1 MPKTSGSG
9 DGPAIDRGIA
19 YPLLFFLMRTVM
31 QRICVR
37 PFLAEARGWV
47 GVLLGYR
54 VRLMAEPAQLG
65 DLDARLERLDAAL
78 KAQHTSLAIAWTL
91 LTGFSI
97 FFMQTGLTLREV
109 GALRAASVR
118 HILVKNL
125 TALTL
130 VAICWLPW
138 GYCVA
143 YGTTGDTL
151 TFRECLR
158 NAASFQPFETAR
170 MFHTFGFAA
179 ACNSVAL
186 GAVAER
192 FALRGYAIASL
203 LVSLLVFPVVVS
215 WSWTASGLMR
225 QVGFHD
231 AAGSAVVFLTGG
243 MLGLV
248 AAWRV
253 GARFGR
259 FIVAPIP
266 GQQTFDPQTGEYR
279 PKLRRQ
285 VLGDFPGTSPELR
298 LTGVL
303 CMWFSFYSFNCHAG
317 QVIVDEGFTRAP
329 QIALVTTVAAAYAG
343 LADLFW
349 QGFRNRWLVH
359 RGQPKQLFAVDAVSN
374 SILTGLVAIAAG
386 CDVASFWSAA
396 VVGVVAVPV
405 RRGLAYCLLQS
416 GVDDP
421 LEVGGV
427 FCGGGLWGVLAVGIL
442 PNTAGLPEG
451 SRPLFVAQLLGGLL
465 AMAFAGTVGLVVFG
479 LLHFLEQHCDS
490 VRLLRR
496 DFKKECWNHK
506 EEEFRN
512 NMKDLLKGTMAL
524 LAEPEEEIPDHVV
537 QRMGFQTQA
546 AREWR
551 MFVQSV
557 YADLPR
563 LLDAHHLS
571 KSDFCKASRR
581 SSGSGGGRQQSPEE
595 SVSPEMDNMSVG
607 QGQGL
612 GNKLPH
618 ILREASFESYRVNGR
633 EATERCSVNG
643 QEAVRSPS
651 EHSLPSSD
659 KPSLPLLLRAVPTP
673 DGQRTPELICHNYHQ
688 PEMTRLGI
696 NQDDSLQ
703 SQIYQLTDAFDKG
716 LCPSLSGSATGTCP
730 RHTPQED
737 PSTVC
742 FYEALKQ
749 LHRSNPGHS
758 QDTNVNIV
766 NGTFIDI
773 KSSAFGEPSREVG
786 SNYQDAVSDVPDSEF
801 GRNKSDVR
809 VRGVFDCSPN
819 STPVITT
826 KRPPAACETR
836 SVIFVMGSTDT
847 PSQDHSTLA

>member
-1 MPKTSGSG
+1 MGWSG
-9 DGPAIDRGIA
+9 RGQMGELHADISCCHIMCSYHA
-19 YPLLFFLMRTVM
+19 DT
-31 QRICVR
+31 
-37 PFLAEARGWV
+37 AG
-47 GVLLGYR
+47 LLGYR
-54 VRLMAEPAQLG
+54 VWWMAEPAQLG

-78 KAQHTSLAIAWTL
+78 KAQDTSLAVAWTL

-97 FFMQTGLTLREV
+97 FFMQTGFTLLEV
-109 GALRAASVR
+109 GALRAASIR

-138 GYCVA
+138 GYCMA
-143 YGTTGDTL
+143 YGTTGD

-158 NAASFQPFETAR
+158 NAASFQPFQTAR
-170 MFHTFGFAA
+170 TFQTFGLAA

-192 FALRGYAIASL
+192 FALRGYDRISAGVVAGLSSCGQLELDSL
-203 LVSLLVFPVVVS
+203 R
-215 WSWTASGLMR
+215 LMR
-225 QVGFHD
+225 SVGFHD
-231 AAGSAVVFLTGG
+231 AAGSVVVFLTGG

-259 FIVAPIP
+259 FVAPIP
-266 GQQTFDPQTGEYR
+266 ANVRSAD
-279 PKLRRQ
+279 RRIQ
-285 VLGDFPGTSPELR
+285 AKATPAGAGRFPGDLP
-298 LTGVL
+298 GAP
-303 CMWFSFYSFNCHAG
+303 FYSFNCHAG
-317 QVIVDEGFTRAP
+317 QVTVDEGFTRAP

-359 RGQPKQLFAVDAVSN
+359 CGKPKQLFAVDAVSN
-374 SILTGLVAIAAG
+374 SILTGLAAIAAG

-442 PNTAGLPEG
+442 PNTTGLPQG
-451 SRPLFVAQLLGGLL
+451 TRPLFVAQLLGGLL
-465 AMAFAGTVGLVVFG
+465 AMAFAGAVGLVVFG

-496 DFKKECWNHK
+496 DFKKECWKHK

-512 NMKDLLKGTMAL
+512 NMKDLLKATMAL

-546 AREWR
+546 TREWR

-571 KSDFCKASRR
+571 KSDFCKACRK
-581 SSGSGGGRQQSPEE
+581 SSSSYDGHQQSPTED
-595 SVSPEMDNMSVG
+595 SVSLEMDNMLVG

-618 ILREASFESYRVNGR
+618 APREASFERYSVNGR
-633 EATERCSVNG
+633 KASERCSVNG
-643 QEAVRSPS
+643 QEAVCSPS

-659 KPSLPLLLRAVPTP
+659 KLTVCPPRTKFAFLSASQDCDASKVGSQQRGAHASLSARGVAGATHLSTPSLAQHDPHSSLADTNNVIKHATRTSPKMQISLPAMSLPLPLHAIHTP
-673 DGQRTPELICHNYHQ
+673 DGQRTPELIYHNYHQ
-688 PEMTRLGI
+688 PMTRLGI
-696 NQDDSLQ
+696 NQDDTLQ
-703 SQIYQLTDAFDKG
+703 SQIHQLT
-716 LCPSLSGSATGTCP
+716 
-730 RHTPQED
+730 
-737 PSTVC
+737 
-742 FYEALKQ
+742 
-749 LHRSNPGHS
+749 
-758 QDTNVNIV
+758 
-766 NGTFIDI
+766 
-773 KSSAFGEPSREVG
+773 
-786 SNYQDAVSDVPDSEF
+786 
-801 GRNKSDVR
+801 GRA
-809 VRGVFDCSPN
+809 GC
-819 STPVITT
+819 
-826 KRPPAACETR
+826 ACCL
-836 SVIFVMGSTDT
+836 FHGKD
-847 PSQDHSTLA
+847 L